1 MKRLCG
7 TVPLRCRTFLN
18 IAATIIN
25 KKGAV
30 SIGRDASQSSVDL
43 FGGVLEND
51 EDDDAALSFVRPD
64 QFGPDPVAGRE
75 PDLWDDQ
82 AVVSDSSTVSD

>member
-1 MKRLCG
+1 M
-7 TVPLRCRTFLN
+7 
-18 IAATIIN
+18 
-25 KKGAV
+25 
-30 SIGRDASQSSVDL
+30 
-43 FGGVLEND
+43 END